1 MKQERVDN
9 RNIKEIAIDL
19 LDIAQLN
26 LLNVL
31 IGLEP
36 SNEKARISEYANNID
51 WIIGHCTGHIDFI
64 MNQFYQRKSF
74 MTEEQIKYYGYNAPK
89 ELILLDPPQKFG
101 ELLDLFINITRD
113 FISLIKGLSVED
125 FKRRPKNSPPTDLGE
140 TLFEI
145 IQKIG
150 YHILGHV
157 GQITI
162 IRSTIGN
169 KGPDFVSG
177 IYPPYR
183 EKVRK
188 KWNNWWIE
196 NKEKFY

>member
-1 MKQERVDN
+1 MTQDRVDN

-19 LDIAQLN
+19 LDIAHLN
-26 LLNVL
+26 LLNIL
-31 IGLEP
+31 IGLKP
-36 SNEKARISEYANNID
+36 SNEKARISKYANNIE

-64 MNQFYQRKSF
+64 MNQFYKRKSF
-74 MTEEQIKYYGYNAPK
+74 MAEEQKIYYGYNAPK
-89 ELILLDPPQKFG
+89 ELILQDPPQKFG
-101 ELLDLFINITRD
+101 ELLDLFITITHD
-113 FISLIKGLSVED
+113 FIDLLNELSED
-125 FKRRPKNSPPTDLGE
+125 DFRKRPENSPPSDLGE

-157 GQITI
+157 GQIAL

-169 KGPDFVSG
+169 KGPGFVTG

-183 EKVRK
+183 EKVRE
-188 KWNNWWIE
+188 KWNNWWKE